1 MDLFRKALWTTVANL
16 KMIVETVDDYL
27 YRHLQYLS
35 TLIIRIM
42 ESIDSSSIIDNTVS
56 ITAIMD
62 SKQIHS

>member
-1 MDLFRKALWTTVANL
+1 
-16 KMIVETVDDYL
+16 MIVETVDDYL

>member
-1 MDLFRKALWTTVANL
+1 MDLFRKALWTTLANL